1 MKLARY
7 WTRQPGEAED
17 ENGNPV
23 RVVSRGW
30 SNDSLEAANAL
41 ARDIARRVAARVAAD
56 DWSKKQYEYGER
68 PLPEPVLREFHA
80 SDDALSA
87 VVTRNAYGALVLNTR
102 DLMFVDIDR
111 EEEATGGEAAAKKLM
126 SGFKSLF
133 GGSKPETAT
142 PVPAPMDPALAEI
155 QRVAQGHS
163 LPVRVYKTAAG
174 YRVLVLSPSFEPAS
188 GRSDL
193 LLKEFGSDK
202 LYIRL
207 CRMQESFRA
216 RLTPK
221 PWRCGMQQPPVT
233 FPFADSK
240 DEARFREWEAKY
252 QAASARYATCQFV
265 ASFGG
270 GKMEPGFQELVE
282 HHDQETKAK
291 SGLGLA

>member
-17 ENGNPV
+17 ENGDPV

-30 SNDSLEAANAL
+30 SNDSLEAANVL
-41 ARDIARRVAARVAAD
+41 ARDIARRVAARVAAG

-80 SDDALSA
+80 SDGALSA
-87 VVTRNAYGALVLNTR
+87 VVTRNAYGALVLNAR
-102 DLMFVDIDR
+102 DLMVVDIDQ
-111 EEEATGGEAAAKKLM
+111 EEEPTGGERAALKLM
-126 SGFKSLF
+126 SGIKSLF
-133 GGSKPETAT
+133 GGSKPEAAA
-142 PVPAPMDPALAEI
+142 PPAVDPELAKI
-155 QRVAQGHS
+155 QRVAESHS

-174 YRVLVLSPSFEPAS
+174 YRVLVLSPRFEPAG
-188 GRSDL
+188 GRTDL
-193 LLKEFGSDK
+193 LLKEFGSDP
-202 LYIRL
+202 LYIKL

-221 PWRCGMQQPPVT
+221 PWRCGMPTPPVT
-233 FPFADSK
+233 FPFADPK
-240 DEARFREWEAKY
+240 EEARFREWEAKY
-252 QAASARYATCQFV
+252 QAASARFATCQFV

-270 GKMEPGFQELVE
+270 GNREAGFQELVD

-291 SGLGLA
+291 SALALA